1 MWEKRDGVKESKG
14 SVLNH
19 QEASVEQEI
28 VATKF
33 YPCLTSIMYMHD
45 FDENTVKWKSLSY
58 VRLFAT
64 PWTVVCQAPPSME
77 FSRPEYKS
85 G

>member
-45 FDENTVKWKSLSY
+45 FDENTVK
-58 VRLFAT
+58 
-64 PWTVVCQAPPSME
+64 
-77 FSRPEYKS
+77 
-85 G
+85 